1 MMKMIE
7 FTDKS
12 IKQEYIRKRKHDKER
27 SRRCI
32 KDPSLTSKDKN
43 CNFWKKK
50 KHKNWMTLATDLTPW
65 KEKLTERFGNRN
77 YSK

>member
-7 FTDKS
+7 IIDKS

-43 CNFWKKK
+43 CNFW
-50 KHKNWMTLATDLTPW
+50 
-65 KEKLTERFGNRN
+65 EKTQKLNDISNRFDTVERKIN
-77 YSK
+77 

>member
-7 FTDKS
+7 VTDKS

-43 CNFWKKK
+43 FNFLKKK
-50 KHKNWMTLATDLTPW
+50 KHKN
-65 KEKLTERFGNRN
+65 
-77 YSK
+77 